1 MPYTFGQ
8 SDKSH
13 IFMSY
18 ETLQVEQIDAVCR
31 ITLNQPAKLNALSK
45 KLIEELLEA
54 CSAAGRD
61 DAVRAVIITGAGRGF
76 SSGADLSDPASMPK
90 PGELPDLG
98 ASLEDRYNPL
108 LTVIREMPKP
118 VIAAVNGTA
127 AGAGCNIALA
137 CDFVLAADTAK
148 FLQAFIKIGLVPD
161 AGGTWTIPRL
171 IGRSRALRWMMTGET
186 IDAAT
191 ALEWGL
197 VMSVHPVDALPEV
210 ALEWAQKL
218 AAAPTAALG
227 RIKTLVDSAE
237 YTNLQD
243 QLQAEADAQRLCG
256 RSPDFGEGVMAF
268 LQKRPPKFSGK

>member
-1 MPYTFGQ
+1 
-8 SDKSH
+8 
-13 IFMSY
+13 MSY
-18 ETLQVEQIDAVCR
+18 QTLIVEQIDAVCR

-45 KLIEELLEA
+45 QLIEELLEA
-54 CSAAGRD
+54 CSAAAND
-61 DAVRAVIITGAGRGF
+61 TSVRAVILTGAGRGF

-108 LTVIREMPKP
+108 LKVIREMPKP

-137 CDFVLAADTAK
+137 CDFVLASDTAK

-171 IGRSRALRWMMTGET
+171 IGRTRAMRWMMTGET

-191 ALEWGL
+191 ALDWGL
-197 VMSVHPVDALPEV
+197 VASVHPVDDLPAV
-210 ALEWAQKL
+210 AMEWAQKM

-227 RIKTLVDSAE
+227 RIKVLVDAAE
-237 YTNLQD
+237 HSTLQD

-256 RSPDFGEGVMAF
+256 RSSNFAEGVMAF
-268 LQKRPPKFSGK
+268 MQKRPPKFTAE

>member
-1 MPYTFGQ
+1 
-8 SDKSH
+8 
-13 IFMSY
+13 MSY
-18 ETLQVEQIDAVCR
+18 ETLIVEQIDAVCR

-45 KLIEELLEA
+45 QLMDELLRA
-54 CSAAGRD
+54 CTQAAEGPG
-61 DAVRAVIITGAGRGF
+61 VRAVILTGAGRGF

-98 ASLEDRYNPL
+98 ASLEERYNPL
-108 LTVIREMPKP
+108 LRIIREMPKP

-137 CDFVLAADTAK
+137 CDMVIAADSAK

-171 IGRSRALRWMMTGET
+171 IGRNRAMRWMMTGET

-191 ALEWGL
+191 ALDWGL
-197 VMSVHPVDALPEV
+197 IAEVHPAETLPQV
-210 ALEWAQKL
+210 ALELAQKM

-227 RIKTLVDSAE
+227 RIKALVDAAE
-237 YTNLQD
+237 HSTLES
-243 QLQAEADAQRLCG
+243 QLQAEADEQRLCG

-268 LQKRPPKFSGK
+268 MQKRTPQFSGK